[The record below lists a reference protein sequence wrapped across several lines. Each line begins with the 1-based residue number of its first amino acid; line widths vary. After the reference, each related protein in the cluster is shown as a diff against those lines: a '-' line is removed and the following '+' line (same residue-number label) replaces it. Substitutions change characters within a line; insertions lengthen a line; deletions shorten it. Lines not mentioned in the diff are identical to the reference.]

1 MVDIKY
7 LTWQGPPPQLAP
19 DKTEVTLNISVAF
32 YLPPIVRYSIITM
45 YLIKVSQSIITK
57 AINYVLYIYI

>member
-19 DKTEVTLNISVAF
+19 DKTEVALNISVAF
-32 YLPPIVRYSIITM
+32 YLSPIVRYSLLYVKKNYDIIITM
-45 YLIKVSQSIITK
+45 YLIKVSQSIIT
-57 AINYVLYIYI
+57 